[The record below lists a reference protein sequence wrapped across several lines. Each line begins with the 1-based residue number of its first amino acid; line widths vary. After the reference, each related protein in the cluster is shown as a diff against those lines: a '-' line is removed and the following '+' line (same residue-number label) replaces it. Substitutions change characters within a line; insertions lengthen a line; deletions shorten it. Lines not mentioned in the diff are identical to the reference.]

1 MFHYGANSKDGDF
14 MVIIQGKSVYKG
26 IAIGKIS
33 FFKRGKLDV
42 SKINIE
48 NPTKEIERFNIAKE
62 KSIQQLNDLY
72 EKALAETGE
81 ENAQIFEIH
90 QMMLEDDDYNQSI
103 LDMINQERVNSEYA
117 VNETGKNFAEM
128 FSSMEDEY
136 MNARAVDV
144 KDISDRI
151 LKNLTGASL
160 DNSTNEKCIICADDL
175 SPSET
180 IQLDKNKVL
189 AFVTSKGSANSH
201 TSILARTMNI
211 PAIIGIGDA
220 LLNPIYDGKMA
231 IVDGYNG
238 TLYIEPEEPILREM
252 KHKLQSDIN
261 ERLALNGLKGKSNTT
276 IDGTTINVFANIGGV
291 SDLTKVIENDASGIG
306 LFRSEFLYL
315 ESEDYP
321 SEEKQFQSY
330 KKVLETMGDKKVV
343 VRTLDI
349 GADKQ
354 IDYFGL
360 DKEDNPAMGYRAIRI
375 CLDRQHIFKTQLRA
389 LFRASVYGNLA
400 IMFPMII
407 SKDEVLEI
415 KSIIDTVKSELKAEN
430 ILFSDNVE
438 IGIMI
443 ETPAAAII
451 SDILAPEVDFFSI
464 GTNDL
469 SQYTLAIDRQNQK
482 LENFFNPHH
491 EAILRLIKLTIDN
504 AHKNN
509 IWVGICGE
517 LGSDTSLTE
526 TFLKMGVDELSVSAP
541 CVLPIR
547 NKIRSLDLS
556 K

>member
-1 MFHYGANSKDGDF
+1 

-33 FFKRGKLDV
+33 FFKRGKIDT
-42 SKINIE
+42 SKTTI
-48 NPTKEIERFNIAKE
+48 TDTQKEVERFKVAKD
-62 KSIQQLNDLY
+62 KSILQLKNLY
-72 EKALAETGE
+72 EKALTETGE

-103 LDMINQERVNSEYA
+103 LDMINEQKVNSEYA
-117 VNETGKNFAEM
+117 VDETGKNFAEM
-128 FSSMEDEY
+128 FSSTEDEY

-151 LKNLTGASL
+151 LKNLTGIDL
-160 DNSTNEKCIICADDL
+160 DSSTNEKCIICADDL

-180 IQLDKNKVL
+180 IQLDKDKVL

-220 LLNPIYDGKMA
+220 LLNSIYDGKTA

-238 TLYIEPEEPILREM
+238 TLYIEPTEPILREM

-261 ERLALNGLKGKSNTT
+261 ERLSLNGLKGQPNTT

-291 SDLTKVIENDASGIG
+291 ADLTKVIENDASGIG

-315 ESEDYP
+315 ESDDYP

-330 KKVLETMGDKKVV
+330 KKVLETMQDKKVV

-354 IDYFGL
+354 IDYFNL
-360 DKEDNPAMGYRAIRI
+360 DKEENPAMGYRAIRI
-375 CLDRQHIFKTQLRA
+375 CLDKQHIFKTQLRA

-407 SKDEVLEI
+407 SKDEILQI
-415 KSIIDTVKSELKAEN
+415 KSIIEVVKNELKEEN
-430 ILFSDNVE
+430 IPFANDIE
-438 IGIMI
+438 IGVMI

-469 SQYTLAIDRQNQK
+469 SQYTLAIDRQNAK

-491 EAILRLIKLTIDN
+491 EAILRLIKTTIDN
-504 AHKNN
+504 AHKND

-517 LGSDTSLTE
+517 LGSDISLTE

-547 NKIRSLDLS
+547 NKIRNIDLS

>member
-1 MFHYGANSKDGDF
+1 MI
-14 MVIIQGKSVYKG
+14 IIQGKSVYNG

-33 FFKRGKLDV
+33 FFKRSEINTEKHSILDT
-42 SKINIE
+42 SKE
-48 NPTKEIERFNIAKE
+48 MERFNKAKE
-62 KSIQQLNDLY
+62 KSIEQLQVLY
-72 EKALAETGE
+72 DKALAETGE

-103 LDMINQERVNSEYA
+103 LDIINDESSNCEYA
-117 VNETGKNFAEM
+117 VSETCKNFAEM

-144 KDISDRI
+144 QDISNRI
-151 LKNLTGASL
+151 LKNLSGE
-160 DNSTNEKCIICADDL
+160 DVENIMNEKCIICADDL
-175 SPSET
+175 APSET

-211 PAIIGIGDA
+211 PAIIGTGDT
-220 LLNPIYDGKMA
+220 LLNPEYDGKMA

-238 TLYIEPEEPILREM
+238 AIYIEPNESTLKAMRYKM
-252 KHKLQSDIN
+252 QDDIN
-261 ERLALNGLKGKSNTT
+261 KRLALNGLKGKSNTT
-276 IDGTTINVFANIGGV
+276 IDGTTINVYANISGV
-291 SDLTKVIENDASGIG
+291 DDIEKVIENDANGIG

-315 ESEDYP
+315 ESNDYP
-321 SEEKQFQSY
+321 SEEKQFESY
-330 KKVLETMGDKKVV
+330 KKVLQAMGDKKVI

-354 IDYFGL
+354 IDYFNL
-360 DKEDNPAMGYRAIRI
+360 EKEDNPAMGYRAIRI

-389 LFRASVYGNLA
+389 LFRASVFGNLA

-407 SKDEVLEI
+407 SKEEIVQI
-415 KSIIDTVKSELKAEN
+415 KSIIEVVKSELKKEN
-430 ILFSDNVE
+430 IPFNDSIE

-451 SDILAPEVDFFSI
+451 SDILASEVDFFSI

-469 SQYTLAIDRQNQK
+469 SQYTLAIDRQNNR
-482 LENFFNPHH
+482 LEQFFNPHH
-491 EAILRLIKLTIDN
+491 EAILRLIKFTIEN

-517 LGSDTSLTE
+517 LGGDLSLTE

-541 CVLPIR
+541 KVLQVRDKIR
-547 NKIRSLDLS
+547 NIDLS

>member
-1 MFHYGANSKDGDF
+1 MI
-14 MVIIQGKSVYKG
+14 IIQGKSVYNG
-26 IAIGKIS
+26 IAIGKIA
-33 FFKRGKLDV
+33 FFKR
-42 SKINIE
+42 SKINTEKYTIK
-48 NPTKEIERFNIAKE
+48 NSSIEIERFNRAKK
-62 KSIQQLNDLY
+62 KSIEQLKSLY
-72 EKALAETGE
+72 DKALQETGE

-90 QMMLEDDDYNQSI
+90 QMMIEDDDYNQSI
-103 LDMINQERVNSEYA
+103 VDIINNEKVNSEYA
-117 VNETGKNFAEM
+117 VSETCRNFSEM

-144 KDISDRI
+144 KDISNRI
-151 LKNLTGASL
+151 LKNLLGG
-160 DNSTNEKCIICADDL
+160 NVENVTNEKCIICADDL
-175 SPSET
+175 APSET
-180 IQLDKNKVL
+180 IQLDKSSVL

-211 PAIIGIGDA
+211 PAIIGTGDT
-220 LLNPIYDGKMA
+220 LLNPEYDGKMA

-238 TLYIEPEEPILREM
+238 AIYIEPDEPTLKTMRYR
-252 KHKLQSDIN
+252 LQDDIN
-261 ERLALNGLKGKSNTT
+261 KRLALNGLKGKSNTT
-276 IDGTTINVFANIGGV
+276 IDGTTINVFANISGV
-291 SDLTKVIENDASGIG
+291 GDIEKVIENDANGIG

-315 ESEDYP
+315 ESSDFP
-321 SEEKQFQSY
+321 SEEKQFASY
-330 KKVLETMGDKKVV
+330 KKVLQAMGDKKVI

-354 IDYFGL
+354 IGYFNL
-360 DKEDNPAMGYRAIRI
+360 EKEENPAMGYRAIRI

-407 SKDEVLEI
+407 SREEIVQI
-415 KSIIDTVKSELKAEN
+415 KSIIEVVKDELRKEN
-430 ILFSDNVE
+430 IPFNDDIE

-443 ETPAAAII
+443 ETPASAII
-451 SDILAPEVDFFSI
+451 SDILASEVDFFSI

-469 SQYTLAIDRQNQK
+469 SQYTLAIDRQNNH
-482 LENFFNPHH
+482 LEQFFNPHH
-491 EAILRLIKLTIDN
+491 EAILRLMKFTIDN

-517 LGSDTSLTE
+517 LGGDLSLTE

-541 CVLPIR
+541 KVLQIR
-547 NKIRSLDLS
+547 NKIRSIDLS